1 MDRTGFYFVV
11 FLVSFILEFFM
22 GLQISSPGNKIL
34 LKQSFLPVLADSS
47 KDVMLGIWIPLH
59 FVVNPLFA
67 LVIIALCTKNIIQ
80 SLIHKI
86 YERRML
92 LANVIYISVLS
103 LYLYFGVY
111 EFLDSSEY
119 IYDKLEGLL
128 SDTGNTNT
136 YRLYVR

>member
-34 LKQSFLPVLADSS
+34 LKQSFLPVLTDSS